1 MTAVGAAPEAS
12 FFKLRTALLKEGQS
26 EIDLAVTSMMK
37 VQIKCYAQGGENA
50 LHAHP
55 HEDHIFVVLQGQA
68 RFFDKDETA
77 RVVGRNECVLLP
89 RGAFYY
95 FQSCGDEPL
104 VLLRV
109 GAFCEIPEFTRIDVN
124 GEPIRGDS
132 RENKHV
138 PPVPIEGAFY
148 E

>member
-1 MTAVGAAPEAS
+1 MATLREEAKATY
-12 FFKLRTALLKEGQS
+12 FKLRTPLLKEGQS
-26 EIDLAVTSMMK
+26 ETDLAITSMMK

-68 RFFDKDETA
+68 RFFDKDENS
-77 RVVGRNECVLLP
+77 RVIGRNECVLLP

-109 GAFCEIPEFTRIDVN
+109 GAFCEIPEFTRIDVHGN
-124 GEPIRGDS
+124 PIRGDS

-138 PPVPIEGAFY
+138 PPVAIDGAFY

>member
-1 MTAVGAAPEAS
+1 MAIDSSAAQATY
-12 FFKLRTALLKEGQS
+12 FKLRTPLLREGQS
-26 EIDLAVTSMMK
+26 ELDLAVTSMMK

-68 RFFDKDETA
+68 RFFDKDELAT
-77 RVVGRNECVLLP
+77 VIGRNECVLLP
-89 RGAFYY
+89 RGAYYY

-109 GAFCEIPEFTRIDVN
+109 GAFCEIPAVTRIDIDGN
-124 GEPIRGDS
+124 PIRGDS
-132 RENKHV
+132 SDNKHV
-138 PPVPIEGAFY
+138 APVPIEGAFY